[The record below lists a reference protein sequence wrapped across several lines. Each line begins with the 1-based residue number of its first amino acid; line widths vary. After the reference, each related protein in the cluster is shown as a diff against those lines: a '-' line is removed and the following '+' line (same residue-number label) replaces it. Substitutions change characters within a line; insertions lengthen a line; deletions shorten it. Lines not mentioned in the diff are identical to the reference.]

1 MSFREPDIC
10 VTCNEE
16 KRRPIDQVYS
26 LRCESLGHLNLKDE
40 TLEQSISRRNRRM
53 IMAPILSNDQM
64 KEINGWVDRSNGT
77 MELVEAISKVQHAKT
92 LEWACDWIE
101 EHPGESLKDYVE
113 SAGVKLFKETLEEVL
128 SI

>member
-16 KRRPIDQVYS
+16 KRGPMDQVYS

-40 TLEQSISRRNRRM
+40 TLEQSISRRNKRM

-92 LEWACDWIE
+92 LE
-101 EHPGESLKDYVE
+101 
-113 SAGVKLFKETLEEVL
+113 
-128 SI
+128 

>member
-1 MSFREPDIC
+1 MSFRDPDIC

-16 KRRPIDQVYS
+16 KRSPIDQVYS

-40 TLEQSISRRNRRM
+40 TLEQSISRRNKRM

-101 EHPGESLKDYVE
+101 THPGESLREYAE

-128 SI
+128 SS

>member
-53 IMAPILSNDQM
+53 IMAPKLTQEEMTRLIDLIFVS
-64 KEINGWVDRSNGT
+64 KGT
-77 MELVEAISKVQHAKT
+77 MDLVDKVSEVQHSKT
-92 LEWACDWIE
+92 LEWACEWIE
-101 EHPGESLKDYVE
+101 AHPGESLREYAE

-128 SI
+128 SS